1 MFSRIMGVGS
11 YLPQK
16 ILTNQDIAK
25 FVDTT
30 DEWIFSRTGIKERH
44 IRASDEAVSDLALK
58 AALCAIENA
67 NITAQDIDLIIV
79 ATTTP
84 DQIFPST
91 ACILQDK
98 LGLHGF
104 AAFDVQAVC
113 SGFIFALATADMY
126 VKNGMAKCA
135 LVVGADAMSDLINWQ
150 DRGTCVLF
158 GDGAGAVI
166 LQPNEHAG
174 ILSSQLKSDGRFRHI
189 LQVKAGVRE
198 GKLSSDSY
206 LYMEGSAVFRF
217 AVKAL
222 AEIAQSILKEN
233 QVEQKALDWFIPH
246 QANIRIIESVA
257 QTLKLPM
264 EKVITTVHHH
274 GNTSAASVPL
284 ALAEACQ
291 DGRIQKEDMLLL
303 QGVGAGFSWGATL
316 LRF

>member
-1 MFSRIMGVGS
+1 MFSRIIGVGS
-11 YLPQK
+11 YLPEK
-16 ILTNQDIAK
+16 ILSNKDIEQK
-25 FVDTT
+25 VDTT
-30 DEWIFSRTGIKERH
+30 DEWIFSRTGIRERR
-44 IRASDEAVSDLALK
+44 IRAQDEMTSDLALK
-58 AALCAIENA
+58 AAQNA
-67 NITAQDIDLIIV
+67 VLNAKISANDIDLIIV

-104 AAFDVQAVC
+104 PAFDVQAVC

-135 LVVGADAMSDLINWQ
+135 LVVGADTMSDLINWQ

-166 LQPNEHAG
+166 LQSDEHMG
-174 ILSSQLKSDGRFRHI
+174 ILSSQLKSDGRLRDI

-198 GKLSSDSY
+198 GRLSSDSH

-222 AEIAQSILKEN
+222 SDIAESILVEN
-233 QVEQKALDWFIPH
+233 QLDKTKIDWFIPH
-246 QANIRIIESVA
+246 QANIRIIEAVA
-257 QTLKLPM
+257 QNLKLPM
-264 EKVITTVHHH
+264 DKVIATVGHH

-284 ALAEACQ
+284 ALDEAYR
-291 DGRIQKEDMLLL
+291 DGRIQRGDLILLE
-303 QGVGAGFSWGATL
+303 GIGGGMSWGATL

>member
-16 ILTNQDIAK
+16 ILTNQEIAQ

-166 LQPNEHAG
+166 LQPNEQAG

-233 QVEQKALDWFIPH
+233 HLEQKALDWFIPH

-264 EKVITTVHHH
+264 EKVITTVDHH

-284 ALAEACQ
+284 ALAEACK

>member
-1 MFSRIMGVGS
+1 MFSRIVGVGS
-11 YLPQK
+11 YLPEK
-16 ILTNQDIAK
+16 ILSNTDIEK
-25 FVDTT
+25 LVDTT

-44 IRASDEAVSDLALK
+44 IRAQNEATSDLALK
-58 AALCAIENA
+58 AAQHAIVDA
-67 NITAQDIDLIIV
+67 NISASDIDLIIV

-104 AAFDVQAVC
+104 PAFDVQAVC
-113 SGFIFALATADMY
+113 SGFVFALATADMY
-126 VKNGMAKCA
+126 VKNGSAKCA
-135 LVVGADAMSDLINWQ
+135 LVVGADSMSDLLNWE

-166 LQPNEHAG
+166 LRPDEKIG
-174 ILSSQLKSDGRFRHI
+174 ILSSQLKSDGRFRDI

-198 GKLSSDSY
+198 GKLTANSY
-206 LYMEGSAVFRF
+206 LYMEGNAVFRF

-222 AEIAQSILKEN
+222 SEIATSILAEN
-233 QVEQKALDWFIPH
+233 QIDKSQLDWFIPH
-246 QANIRIIESVA
+246 QANIRIIEAVA
-257 QTLKLPM
+257 QHLKLPM
-264 EKVITTVHHH
+264 EKVVTTVTHH

-284 ALAEACQ
+284 ALDKAYKE
-291 DGRIQKEDMLLL
+291 GRIQPEHLILLE
-303 QGVGAGFSWGATL
+303 GIGGGFSWGATL